1 MLAGWKLE
9 LVAAGNTEGATVGV
23 AELVAAVPPRDLPRL
38 ARAASRLAR
47 ERANCSEV
55 SDEEGSC
62 GACGVGICS
71 PEEALGVGTASVG
84 STAGGIVGC
93 CIGGSRTDEIEED
106 RGAAG
111 GVGSGALE

>member
-1 MLAGWKLE
+1 MVKSRTPHDAHE
-9 LVAAGNTEGATVGV
+9 L
-23 AELVAAVPPRDLPRL
+23 RH
-38 ARAASRLAR
+38 ARAAR
-47 ERANCSEV
+47 
-55 SDEEGSC
+55 GSTAEPAEAPGWC